1 MYCIDEYYRI
11 HFEALGLYVYASTES
26 IIKKALNKSILSNFS
41 FSKVDCIEGDIL
53 CIDKNGTISREDFEP
68 MICCSHFSTWYD
80 YDDPSYYNI
89 HEEML
94 LAYCGCY
101 GVDSSDGE
109 MLLEYGY
116 SLLKHSKSISYKSIF
131 DFCNI
136 AIILHILL
144 KENGADCM

>member
-68 MICCSHFSTWYD
+68 MIYCSHFSTWYD
-80 YDDPSYYNI
+80 YDDLSYYNI

-101 GVDSSDGE
+101 GVDSSDVE

-116 SLLKHSKSISYKSIF
+116 IDAPIIS
-131 DFCNI
+131 
-136 AIILHILL
+136 
-144 KENGADCM
+144 